1 MTLAGEDANPNL
13 VDVGTVADEEIVG
26 TSLSQIWK
34 MKLGHTACLK
44 AEEVKK
50 NPLGCDKANEL
61 A

>member
-13 VDVGTVADEEIVG
+13 VDVGTVADEERVG

-50 NPLGCDKANEL
+50 SLGCDTA
-61 A
+61 